1 MKWLK
6 ELFLPSNQSACLAKE
21 RLQVIVAHERSHR
34 QGPDFLQQLQQ
45 EITAVIAKYVNI
57 GLGDV
62 VVDFEQKGDRSVLE
76 LNITLPDQTSA
87 KVNTP
92 AAGQTA

>member
-6 ELFLPSNQSACLAKE
+6 ELFQPRNQSASLAKE
-21 RLQVIVAHERSHR
+21 RLQVIVAHERSQRHH
-34 QGPDFLQQLQQ
+34 GPEFLQQLQK

-62 VVDFEQKGDRSVLE
+62 MVDFEQKGDRSVLE
-76 LNITLPDQTSA
+76 LNITLPDQDTQKTHA
-87 KVNTP
+87 D
-92 AAGQTA
+92 AQTA

>member
-6 ELFLPSNQSACLAKE
+6 ELFQPRTQSACLAKE
-21 RLQVIVAHERSHR
+21 RLQVIVAHERSQR
-34 QGPDFLQQLQQ
+34 QGPEFLQELQK

-62 VVDFEQKGDRSVLE
+62 MVDYEQKGDRSVLE
-76 LNITLPDQTSA
+76 LNITLPDQTTI
-87 KVNTP
+87 K
-92 AAGQTA
+92 AGTAVHQTA

>member
-6 ELFLPSNQSACLAKE
+6 ELFQPRQPSACLAKE
-21 RLQVIVAHERSHR
+21 RLQVIVAHERSQR
-34 QGPDFLQQLQQ
+34 QGPEFLQQLQQ

-62 VVDFEQKGDRSVLE
+62 MVDFEQKGDRSVLE
-76 LNITLPDQTSA
+76 LNITLPEQATQ
-87 KVNTP
+87 K
-92 AAGQTA
+92 AAAQTA

>member
-6 ELFLPSNQSACLAKE
+6 ELFQPRNQSANLAKE
-21 RLQVIVAHERSHR
+21 RLQVIVAHERSQR
-34 QGPDFLQQLQQ
+34 QGPEFLQQLQK

-62 VVDFEQKGDRSVLE
+62 MVDFEQKGDRSVLE
-76 LNITLPDQTSA
+76 LNITLPDQASEKT
-87 KVNTP
+87 N
-92 AAGQTA
+92 AATQIA